1 MSPGERASAVIVE
14 HKEALARGITDAL
27 YAEMPWL
34 YDKYGERGRLKCLQD
49 MRYNLE
55 HLAPAAGLDDPSM
68 FARYAAWCD
77 DVLRARGIPTGELA
91 RSLELMAAA
100 LRERLDPEA
109 ADAATRCVQAGVRA
123 LQPGAPS

>member
-1 MSPGERASAVIVE
+1 MTPGERASELIVE
-14 HKEALARGITDAL
+14 QKEALARGITDAL

-34 YDKYGERGRLKCLQD
+34 YDKYGERGRQKCLQD

-68 FARYAAWCD
+68 FARYARWCD
-77 DVLRARGIPTGELA
+77 EVLRSRGVPTGELA
-91 RSLELMAAA
+91 RSLELMAGV
-100 LRERLDPEA
+100 LRERLDREA
-109 ADAATRCVQAGVRA
+109 GEVAGRCIQAGVQA